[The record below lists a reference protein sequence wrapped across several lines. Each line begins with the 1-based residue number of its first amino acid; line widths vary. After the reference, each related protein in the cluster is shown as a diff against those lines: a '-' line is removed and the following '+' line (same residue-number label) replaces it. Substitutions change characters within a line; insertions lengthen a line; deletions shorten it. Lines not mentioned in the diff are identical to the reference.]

1 MDWYIVIIILQVI
14 FLEGVLSI
22 DNAAILGSMVSDLP
36 EDEEVPWPGILK
48 PLGHMLDPLLGHQRE
63 AALRVGLLGAYL
75 GRALMLLLATYVIHN
90 PWLRVVGALYLIHLA
105 ISDLGAAPDTRDEME
120 SDLGRPRKNTAFW
133 LTVLN
138 IEMMDLVFSLDNVV
152 AVVALS
158 DEIWVIMLGVA
169 IGIVTMRF
177 AASIFSKIMQK
188 EPNLKAAAYMLVL
201 NIGGGLL
208 YTEITGHEFNE
219 IFRFGITIAIILL
232 ALAYGHFKF
241 MRAFRPVLIWL
252 SQGLGLV
259 NAIIDW
265 VLTPVKATF
274 TAIFTLFRRRS
285 PRPAKGCE

>member
-1 MDWYIVIIILQVI
+1 MDWYIVIIIVQVI

-36 EDEEVPWPGILK
+36 EDEKIPWPRFLK
-48 PLGHMLDPLLGHQRE
+48 QLGHLLDPMLGHQRE

-105 ISDLGAAPDTRDEME
+105 ISDLGAAPDTREEME
-120 SDLGRPRKNTAFW
+120 TDLGRPRKNTAFW
-133 LTVLN
+133 MTVLN

-158 DEIWVIMLGVA
+158 DELWVIMLGVA
-169 IGIVTMRF
+169 LGIVTMRF
-177 AASIFSKIMQK
+177 AASIFSKVMQK
-188 EPNLKAAAYMLVL
+188 EPNLKAAAYLLVL

-208 YTEITGHEFNE
+208 FTEITHIEINE
-219 IFRFGITIAIILL
+219 IVRFGITIAIILL

-241 MRAFRPVLIWL
+241 MRAFRPVLIWF

-259 NAIIDW
+259 NAMIDW
-265 VLTPVKATF
+265 VLAPVKA
-274 TAIFTLFRRRS
+274 ILGLLFRRRS
-285 PRPAKGCE
+285 PSPARDCE